1 MTMLIMFNNYL
12 EYLVLYNA
20 PGYVSYEKQQF
31 KFFEMY
37 YDGFGSMDSSFFTKD
52 KILALMSDLKK
63 KGLSFNTI
71 NKHVSF
77 LKRIYKFNNVECPFQ
92 SIKKLH
98 EKFVTF
104 GTTKEDPL
112 DVFKQLEGVVSLQSL
127 TILYLFY
134 DTGIRLNELLNI
146 EVRNVFLE
154 KRCIF
159 LTTTKTNKDRYVY
172 FSNHTKKLVAK
183 HLNLSGN
190 KGYLFTNKDGGKLKY
205 FKETN
210 TFLKTNIKD
219 GLLYGNRNSL
229 IVYKNNK
236 LYLYDENMN
245 NFIIM
250 YSDTILMKIMKIF
263 NVFVVIMLTFYFIL
277 SFVET
282 SERYNRYFL
291 SSKK

>member
-1 MTMLIMFNNYL
+1 MTMLTMFNNYL

-37 YDGFGSMDSSFFTKD
+37 YDGFASMDSSFFTKD

-190 KGYLFTNKDGGKLKY
+190 KGYLFTNKDGGKLKESAIESL
-205 FKETN
+205 FARIRRKLKITN
-210 TFLKTNIKD
+210 FSPHRL
-219 GLLYGNRNSL
+219 RHS
-229 IVYKNNK
+229 
-236 LYLYDENMN
+236 
-245 NFIIM
+245 
-250 YSDTILMKIMKIF
+250 
-263 NVFVVIMLTFYFIL
+263 
-277 SFVET
+277 
-282 SERYNRYFL
+282 L
-291 SSKK
+291 SSEMYNNGCDLILISDILGHSNLNTTRRYIHPNINKNLEKYDNFHKKR